1 MEEIVNLIQTVGFPI
16 AISTYLLFVF
26 GAKIDRLTDAVEK
39 LADLFD
45 KNEKVK
51 ELEILSILCFTIRQL
66 RAVLLKE
73 ARLTQLWQIIEN
85 NG

>member
-1 MEEIVNLIQTVGFPI
+1 MCPPKDSLGGLFKGRNEMEEIVNLIQTVGFPI

-51 ELEILSILCFTIRQL
+51 
-66 RAVLLKE
+66 
-73 ARLTQLWQIIEN
+73 
-85 NG
+85 G

>member
-1 MEEIVNLIQTVGFPI
+1 MCPPDEFYGRAFKRRNEMEEIVNLIQTVGFPI

-51 ELEILSILCFTIRQL
+51 E
-66 RAVLLKE
+66 
-73 ARLTQLWQIIEN
+73 
-85 NG
+85 